1 LTSLSFSLSVTHT
14 TSSPSF
20 SLRPGDILVVSG
32 AAGAVGSL
40 VTQFGKLAG
49 CKVYGIAGS
58 AEKCEYLLNT
68 LHLDG
73 AINYKDFN
81 HNSSLLSAHLLEL
94 TGSVGVDIYFDN
106 VGGWIT
112 DAIIPI
118 IRLRA
123 RIIICGQITQYEG
136 KLDTPE
142 LGPRFLHHL
151 LFQRATI
158 QGILARDFT
167 HRMPELLQV
176 LSPLVREKKIVFEE
190 TVLEGFECL
199 PEALNLLFEG
209 KNLGKLI
216 VKV

>member
-1 LTSLSFSLSVTHT
+1 
-14 TSSPSF
+14 
-20 SLRPGDILVVSG
+20 
-32 AAGAVGSL
+32 
-40 VTQFGKLAG
+40 LAG

-58 AEKCEYLLNT
+58 TEKCNYLLNT

-81 HNSSLLSAHLLEL
+81 SDSSLLSAHLLNL
-94 TGSVGVDIYFDN
+94 TGHGVDIYFDN

-112 DAIIPI
+112 DAILPI
-118 IRLRA
+118 IRLRS
-123 RIIICGQITQYEG
+123 RVIICGQITQYEG

-142 LGPRFLHHL
+142 LGPRFFHHI

-158 QGILARDFT
+158 QGILARDFI
-167 HRMPELLQV
+167 HRIPELLEV
-176 LSPLVREKKIVFEE
+176 VSPLVKEKKIVFEE
-190 TVLEGFECL
+190 TVLEGFESL

-216 VKV
+216 VKI